1 MDERKIF
8 DMIKKSGE
16 NVDAPEEIQPEQI
29 RRLLEEQPSDKKKRF
44 RRYAQ
49 WGAVAAVFALVI
61 IGGVTGLTRLS
72 GTDGKEHTETGSM
85 VLSDATQQKETE
97 TMQLAEQNSE
107 AVKETVKETT
117 KETTKETETSV
128 GSDKDVY
135 VFAGAKNYQQVFD
148 ALKSTQN
155 DREYATADLARG
167 VTTEMAVEDS
177 AASMMDMGSSASN
190 TGAALSYSKTN
201 LQEAGV
207 DEADI
212 IKTDGKYLYVMKA
225 TGSVRMIRAEGKTLE
240 VEGTIML
247 EALNETPQEMY
258 VDGDILNLIV
268 TGSRTTLDS
277 DDTQE
282 DTYTANTENYTKIYT
297 YDISDRSVPQL
308 RGTVKQKG
316 TYSTSRKNGDVI
328 YLFTQ
333 FYPQINDADQIDTY
347 VPAVNGARLEST
359 DIYLPEYQN
368 SSSYLVISSVSN
380 RRPDEVIDKKAIVSA
395 ADNFYVSN
403 DNIYIANANWSSDT
417 AMTQILKFSCQKG
430 KIRAKGAADLKGFL
444 NDSFSMNEYNGY
456 IRIVLTDY
464 SGDTQ
469 TNALYVLDDALEV
482 CGSITDIAEG
492 EEIRSARFLGDTGYF
507 VTFKET
513 DPLFSVD
520 LSDPAEPK
528 VLGELKITGF
538 SSYLHFYGENKLLGV
553 GNEVDP
559 ETGAYTGIKLAMFD
573 VSDPSNVKQLHKFVI
588 KDTYDCPLFYNYKAA
603 MIDTEKNIF
612 GFMCDSS
619 YMIFRYD
626 EEKGFE
632 NIFTENLGD
641 SYYSSS
647 YNGTQGI
654 RGCFIDNSFYLIGGG
669 QIRIYDMADDYKEV
683 GRLEL

>member
-117 KETTKETETSV
+117 KETEASV

-177 AASMMDMGSSASN
+177 AASAMDMGSSASN

-333 FYPQINDADQIDTY
+333 FYPQINDVSQIDTY
-347 VPAVNGARLEST
+347 IPAVNGARLESG
-359 DIYLPEYQN
+359 DIYLPEYQDT
-368 SSSYLVISSVSN
+368 SSYLVVSSVSN

-403 DNIYIANANWSSDT
+403 DNIYIANANWGSDAT
-417 AMTQILKFSCQKG
+417 MTQILKFSCQKG

-456 IRIVLTDY
+456 LRIVLTDY

-520 LSDPAEPK
+520 LSNPADPK

-588 KDTYDCPLFYNYKAA
+588 KDTYDCPLFYDYKAA
-603 MIDTEKNIF
+603 MIDTEKNVF

-626 EEKGFE
+626 EGKGFE
-632 NIFTENLGD
+632 NVFTENLGN
-641 SYYSSS
+641 SYYGSS

>member
-29 RRLLEEQPSDKKKRF
+29 RRLLEEQPSDKKRRF

-117 KETTKETETSV
+117 KETEASV
-128 GSDKDVY
+128 ESDKDVY

-177 AASMMDMGSSASN
+177 AASAMDMGSSASN

-403 DNIYIANANWSSDT
+403 DNIYIANANWGSDAT
-417 AMTQILKFSCQKG
+417 MTQILKFSCQKG

-456 IRIVLTDY
+456 LRIVLTDY

-520 LSDPAEPK
+520 LSNPADPK

>member
-29 RRLLEEQPSDKKKRF
+29 RRLLEEQPSDKKRRF

-117 KETTKETETSV
+117 KETEASV

-177 AASMMDMGSSASN
+177 AASAMDMGSSASN

-403 DNIYIANANWSSDT
+403 DNIYIANANWGSDAT
-417 AMTQILKFSCQKG
+417 MTQILKFSCQKG

-456 IRIVLTDY
+456 LRIVLTDY

-469 TNALYVLDDALEV
+469 TNALYVLDDVLEV

-520 LSDPAEPK
+520 LSNPADPK

-573 VSDPSNVKQLHKFVI
+573 VSNPSNVKQLHKFVI
-588 KDTYDCPLFYNYKAA
+588 KDTYDCPLFYDYKAA
-603 MIDTEKNIF
+603 MIDTEKNVF

-626 EEKGFE
+626 EGKGFE
-632 NIFTENLGD
+632 NVFTENLGN
-641 SYYSSS
+641 SYYGSS

>member
-1 MDERKIF
+1 
-8 DMIKKSGE
+8 MIKKSGE

-29 RRLLEEQPSDKKKRF
+29 RRLLEEQPSDKKRRF

-117 KETTKETETSV
+117 KETTKETEASV

-177 AASMMDMGSSASN
+177 AASAMDMGSSASN

-403 DNIYIANANWSSDT
+403 DNIYIANANWGSDAT
-417 AMTQILKFSCQKG
+417 MTQILKFSCQKG

-456 IRIVLTDY
+456 LRIVLTDY

-520 LSDPAEPK
+520 LSNPADPK

-588 KDTYDCPLFYNYKAA
+588 KDTYDCPLFYDYKAA
-603 MIDTEKNIF
+603 MIDTEKNVF

-626 EEKGFE
+626 EGKGFE
-632 NIFTENLGD
+632 NVFTENLGN
-641 SYYSSS
+641 SYYGSS

>member
-29 RRLLEEQPSDKKKRF
+29 RRLLEEQLSDKKKRF

-117 KETTKETETSV
+117 KETEASV

>member
-1 MDERKIF
+1 
-8 DMIKKSGE
+8 MIKKSGE

-117 KETTKETETSV
+117 KETEASV

-177 AASMMDMGSSASN
+177 AASAMDMGSSASN

-403 DNIYIANANWSSDT
+403 DNIYIANANWGSDAT
-417 AMTQILKFSCQKG
+417 MTQILKFSCQKG

-456 IRIVLTDY
+456 LRIVLTDY

-507 VTFKET
+507 VTFRDT

-588 KDTYDCPLFYNYKAA
+588 KDTYDCPLFYDYKAA
-603 MIDTEKNIF
+603 MIDTEKNVF

-626 EEKGFE
+626 EGKGFE
-632 NIFTENLGD
+632 NVFTENLGN
-641 SYYSSS
+641 SYYGSS
-647 YNGTQGI
+647 YNGIQGI

>member
-85 VLSDATQQKETE
+85 VLSDARQQKETE

-117 KETTKETETSV
+117 KETEASV

-177 AASMMDMGSSASN
+177 AASAMDMGSSASN

-403 DNIYIANANWSSDT
+403 DNIYIANANWGSDAT
-417 AMTQILKFSCQKG
+417 MTQILKFSCQKG

-456 IRIVLTDY
+456 LRIVLTDY

-507 VTFKET
+507 VTFRDT

-588 KDTYDCPLFYNYKAA
+588 KDTYDCPLFYDYKAA
-603 MIDTEKNIF
+603 MIDTEKNVF

-626 EEKGFE
+626 EGKGFE
-632 NIFTENLGD
+632 NVFTENLGN
-641 SYYSSS
+641 SYYGSS

>member
-29 RRLLEEQPSDKKKRF
+29 RRLLEEQPSDKKRRF

-117 KETTKETETSV
+117 KETEASV

-177 AASMMDMGSSASN
+177 AASAMDMGSSASN

-430 KIRAKGAADLKGFL
+430 KIRAKGAADLKGSL
-444 NDSFSMNEYNGY
+444 NDSFSMNEYNDY
-456 IRIVLTDY
+456 LRIVLTDY
-464 SGDTQ
+464 SGETQ

-482 CGSITDIAEG
+482 CGSITDLAEG

-507 VTFKET
+507 VTFRDT

-626 EEKGFE
+626 EERGFE

-647 YNGTQGI
+647 YNRTQGI

>member
-1 MDERKIF
+1 
-8 DMIKKSGE
+8 MIKKSGE

-117 KETTKETETSV
+117 KETEASV

-177 AASMMDMGSSASN
+177 AASAMDMGSSASN

-403 DNIYIANANWSSDT
+403 DNIYIANANWGSDAT
-417 AMTQILKFSCQKG
+417 MTQILKFSCQKG

-456 IRIVLTDY
+456 LRIVLTDY

-507 VTFKET
+507 VTFRDT

-588 KDTYDCPLFYNYKAA
+588 KDTYDCPLFYDYKAA
-603 MIDTEKNIF
+603 MIDTEKNVF

-626 EEKGFE
+626 EGKGFE
-632 NIFTENLGD
+632 NVFTENLGN
-641 SYYSSS
+641 SYYGSS
-647 YNGTQGI
+647 YNGIQGI

-669 QIRIYDMADDYKEV
+669 QIRIYDMVDDYKEV

>member
-117 KETTKETETSV
+117 KETEASV

>member
-117 KETTKETETSV
+117 KETEASV

-167 VTTEMAVEDS
+167 VTAEMAVEDS
-177 AASMMDMGSSASN
+177 AASAMDMGSSASN

-403 DNIYIANANWSSDT
+403 DNIYIANANWGSDAT
-417 AMTQILKFSCQKG
+417 MTQILKFSCQKG

-444 NDSFSMNEYNGY
+444 NDSFSMDEYNGY
-456 IRIVLTDY
+456 LRIVLTDY

-507 VTFKET
+507 VTFRDT

-520 LSDPAEPK
+520 LSDPTEPK

-588 KDTYDCPLFYNYKAA
+588 KDTYDCPLFYDYKAA
-603 MIDTEKNIF
+603 MIDTEKNVF

-626 EEKGFE
+626 EGKGFE
-632 NIFTENLGD
+632 NVFTENLGN
-641 SYYSSS
+641 SYYGSS

>member
-1 MDERKIF
+1 
-8 DMIKKSGE
+8 MIKKSGE

-85 VLSDATQQKETE
+85 VLSDARQQKETE

-117 KETTKETETSV
+117 KETEASV

-177 AASMMDMGSSASN
+177 AASAMDMGSSASN

-403 DNIYIANANWSSDT
+403 DNIYIANANWGSDAT
-417 AMTQILKFSCQKG
+417 MTQILKFSCQKG

-456 IRIVLTDY
+456 LRIVLTDY

-507 VTFKET
+507 VTFRDT

-588 KDTYDCPLFYNYKAA
+588 KDTYDCPLFYDYKAA
-603 MIDTEKNIF
+603 MIDTEKNVF

-626 EEKGFE
+626 EGKGFE
-632 NIFTENLGD
+632 NVFTENLGN
-641 SYYSSS
+641 SYYGSS

>member
-1 MDERKIF
+1 
-8 DMIKKSGE
+8 MIKKSGE

-117 KETTKETETSV
+117 KETEASV

-177 AASMMDMGSSASN
+177 AASAMDMGSSASN

-308 RGTVKQKG
+308 KGTVKQKG

-403 DNIYIANANWSSDT
+403 DNIYIANANWGSDAT
-417 AMTQILKFSCQKG
+417 MTQILKFSCQKG

-444 NDSFSMNEYNGY
+444 NDSFSMNEYNDY
-456 IRIVLTDY
+456 LRIVLTDY
-464 SGDTQ
+464 SGETQ

-482 CGSITDIAEG
+482 CGSITDLAEG

-507 VTFKET
+507 VTFRDT

>member
-117 KETTKETETSV
+117 KETEASV

-177 AASMMDMGSSASN
+177 AASAMDMGSSASN

-403 DNIYIANANWSSDT
+403 DNIYIANANWGSDAT
-417 AMTQILKFSCQKG
+417 MTQILKFSCQKG

-456 IRIVLTDY
+456 LRIVLTDY

-507 VTFKET
+507 VTFRDT

-528 VLGELKITGF
+528 VLEELKITGF

-588 KDTYDCPLFYNYKAA
+588 KDTYDCPLFYDYKAA
-603 MIDTEKNIF
+603 MIDTEKNVF

-626 EEKGFE
+626 EGKGFE
-632 NIFTENLGD
+632 NVFTENLGN
-641 SYYSSS
+641 SYYGSS

>member
-29 RRLLEEQPSDKKKRF
+29 RRLLEEQPSDKKRRF

-117 KETTKETETSV
+117 KETEASV

-167 VTTEMAVEDS
+167 VTAEMAVEDS
-177 AASMMDMGSSASN
+177 AASAMDMGSSASN

-333 FYPQINDADQIDTY
+333 FYPQINDVSQIDTY
-347 VPAVNGARLEST
+347 IPAVNGARLESG
-359 DIYLPEYQN
+359 DIYLPEYQDT
-368 SSSYLVISSVSN
+368 SSYLVVSSVSN

-403 DNIYIANANWSSDT
+403 DNIYIANANWGSDAT
-417 AMTQILKFSCQKG
+417 MTQILKFSCQKG

-444 NDSFSMNEYNGY
+444 NDSFSMNEYNDY
-456 IRIVLTDY
+456 LRIVLTDY
-464 SGDTQ
+464 SGETQ

-520 LSDPAEPK
+520 LSNPADPK

-588 KDTYDCPLFYNYKAA
+588 KDTYDCPLFYDYKAA
-603 MIDTEKNIF
+603 MIDTEKNVF

-632 NIFTENLGD
+632 NVFTENLGN
-641 SYYSSS
+641 SYYGSS

>member
-1 MDERKIF
+1 
-8 DMIKKSGE
+8 MIKKSGE

-29 RRLLEEQPSDKKKRF
+29 RRLLEEQPSDKKRRF

-117 KETTKETETSV
+117 KETEASV

-177 AASMMDMGSSASN
+177 AASAMDMGSSASN

-403 DNIYIANANWSSDT
+403 DNIYIANANWGSDAT
-417 AMTQILKFSCQKG
+417 MTQILKFSCQKG

-456 IRIVLTDY
+456 LRIVLTDY

-507 VTFKET
+507 VTFRDT

-588 KDTYDCPLFYNYKAA
+588 KDTYDCPLFYDYKAA
-603 MIDTEKNIF
+603 MIDTEKNVF

-626 EEKGFE
+626 EGKGFE
-632 NIFTENLGD
+632 NVFTENLGN
-641 SYYSSS
+641 SYYGSS
-647 YNGTQGI
+647 YNGIQGI

>member
-1 MDERKIF
+1 
-8 DMIKKSGE
+8 MIKKSGE

-29 RRLLEEQPSDKKKRF
+29 RRLLEEQLSDKKKRF

-117 KETTKETETSV
+117 KETEASV

-520 LSDPAEPK
+520 LSDPADPK

-588 KDTYDCPLFYNYKAA
+588 KDTYDCPLFYDYKAA
-603 MIDTEKNIF
+603 MIDTEKNVF

-632 NIFTENLGD
+632 NVFTENLGN
-641 SYYSSS
+641 SYYGSS

>member
-29 RRLLEEQPSDKKKRF
+29 RRLLEEQPSDKKRRF

-85 VLSDATQQKETE
+85 MLSDATQQKETE

-117 KETTKETETSV
+117 KETEASV

-177 AASMMDMGSSASN
+177 AASAMDMGSSASN

-403 DNIYIANANWSSDT
+403 DNIYIANANWGSDAT
-417 AMTQILKFSCQKG
+417 MTQILKFSCQKG

-456 IRIVLTDY
+456 LRIVLTDY

-507 VTFKET
+507 VTFRDT

-588 KDTYDCPLFYNYKAA
+588 KDTYDCPLFYDYKAA
-603 MIDTEKNIF
+603 MIDTEKNVF

-626 EEKGFE
+626 EGKGFE
-632 NIFTENLGD
+632 NVFTENLGN
-641 SYYSSS
+641 SYYGSS
-647 YNGTQGI
+647 YNGIQGI

>member
-1 MDERKIF
+1 
-8 DMIKKSGE
+8 MIKKSGE

-29 RRLLEEQPSDKKKRF
+29 RRLLEEQLSDKKKRF

-117 KETTKETETSV
+117 KETEASV

-507 VTFKET
+507 VTFRDT

-520 LSDPAEPK
+520 LSDPTEPK

-573 VSDPSNVKQLHKFVI
+573 VLDPSNVKQLHKFVI
-588 KDTYDCPLFYNYKAA
+588 KDTYDCPLFYDYKAA
-603 MIDTEKNIF
+603 MIDTEKNVF

-626 EEKGFE
+626 EGKGFE
-632 NIFTENLGD
+632 NVFTENLGN
-641 SYYSSS
+641 SYYGSS

>member
-107 AVKETVKETT
+107 AVKETV

-430 KIRAKGAADLKGFL
+430 KIRAKGAADLKGSL
-444 NDSFSMNEYNGY
+444 NDSFSMNEHNDYL
-456 IRIVLTDY
+456 RIVLTDY
-464 SGDTQ
+464 SGETQ

-482 CGSITDIAEG
+482 CGSITDLAEG

-507 VTFKET
+507 VTFRDT

-520 LSDPAEPK
+520 LSDPTEPK

-588 KDTYDCPLFYNYKAA
+588 KDTYDCPLFYDYKAA
-603 MIDTEKNIF
+603 MIDTEKNVF

-626 EEKGFE
+626 EGKGFE
-632 NIFTENLGD
+632 NVFTENLGN
-641 SYYSSS
+641 SYYGSS

>member
-117 KETTKETETSV
+117 KETEASV

-177 AASMMDMGSSASN
+177 AASAMDMGSSASN

-347 VPAVNGARLEST
+347 VPAVNGVRLEST

-403 DNIYIANANWSSDT
+403 DNIYIANANWGSDAT
-417 AMTQILKFSCQKG
+417 MTQILKFSCQKG

-444 NDSFSMNEYNGY
+444 NDSFSMDEYNGY
-456 IRIVLTDY
+456 LRIVLTDY

-520 LSDPAEPK
+520 LSNPADPK

-588 KDTYDCPLFYNYKAA
+588 KDTYDCPLFYDYKAA
-603 MIDTEKNIF
+603 MIDTEKNVF

-626 EEKGFE
+626 EGKGFE
-632 NIFTENLGD
+632 NVFTENLGN
-641 SYYSSS
+641 SYYGSS

>member
-1 MDERKIF
+1 
-8 DMIKKSGE
+8 MIKKSGE

-85 VLSDATQQKETE
+85 VLSDARQQKETE

-117 KETTKETETSV
+117 KETEASV

-177 AASMMDMGSSASN
+177 AASAMDMGSSASN

-380 RRPDEVIDKKAIVSA
+380 RRPDEIIDKKAIVSA
-395 ADNFYVSN
+395 ADYFYVSN
-403 DNIYIANANWSSDT
+403 DNIYIANANWGSDAT
-417 AMTQILKFSCQKG
+417 MTQILKFSCQKG

-456 IRIVLTDY
+456 LRIVLTDY

-520 LSDPAEPK
+520 LSNPADPK

-588 KDTYDCPLFYNYKAA
+588 KDTYDCPLFYDYKAA

-626 EEKGFE
+626 EERGFE

>member
-117 KETTKETETSV
+117 KEPEASV

-359 DIYLPEYQN
+359 DIYLPEYQD

-403 DNIYIANANWSSDT
+403 DNIYIANANWGSDAT
-417 AMTQILKFSCQKG
+417 MTQILKFSCQKG

-444 NDSFSMNEYNGY
+444 NDSFSMDEYNGY
-456 IRIVLTDY
+456 LRIVLTDY

-520 LSDPAEPK
+520 LSNPADPK

-588 KDTYDCPLFYNYKAA
+588 KDTYDCPLFYDYKAA
-603 MIDTEKNIF
+603 MIDTEKNVF

-626 EEKGFE
+626 EGKGFE
-632 NIFTENLGD
+632 NVFTENLGN
-641 SYYSSS
+641 SYYGSS

>member
-29 RRLLEEQPSDKKKRF
+29 RRLLEEQLSDKKKRF

-117 KETTKETETSV
+117 KETEASV

-507 VTFKET
+507 VTFRDT

-520 LSDPAEPK
+520 LSDPTEPK

-559 ETGAYTGIKLAMFD
+559 ETGAYIGIKLAMFD

-588 KDTYDCPLFYNYKAA
+588 KDTYDCPLFYDYKAA
-603 MIDTEKNIF
+603 MIDTEKNVF

>member
-29 RRLLEEQPSDKKKRF
+29 RRLLEEQPSDKKRRF

-117 KETTKETETSV
+117 KETEASV

-177 AASMMDMGSSASN
+177 AASAMDMGSSASN

-247 EALNETPQEMY
+247 EALNDTPQEMY

-403 DNIYIANANWSSDT
+403 DNIYIANANWGSDAT
-417 AMTQILKFSCQKG
+417 MTQILKFSCQKG

-456 IRIVLTDY
+456 LRIVLTDY

-520 LSDPAEPK
+520 LSNPADPK

-588 KDTYDCPLFYNYKAA
+588 KDTYDCPLFYDYKAA
-603 MIDTEKNIF
+603 MIDTEKNVF

-632 NIFTENLGD
+632 NVFTENLGN
-641 SYYSSS
+641 SYYGSS

>member
-107 AVKETVKETT
+107 AVKETV

-520 LSDPAEPK
+520 LSDPTEPK

>member
-1 MDERKIF
+1 
-8 DMIKKSGE
+8 MIKKSGE

-107 AVKETVKETT
+107 AVKETV
-117 KETTKETETSV
+117 KETETSV

>member
-29 RRLLEEQPSDKKKRF
+29 RRLLEEQPSDKKRRF

-117 KETTKETETSV
+117 KETEASV

-177 AASMMDMGSSASN
+177 AASAMDMGSSASN

-403 DNIYIANANWSSDT
+403 DNIYIANANWGSDAT
-417 AMTQILKFSCQKG
+417 MTQILKFSCQKG

-456 IRIVLTDY
+456 LRIVLTDY

-520 LSDPAEPK
+520 LSNPADPK

-588 KDTYDCPLFYNYKAA
+588 KDTYDCPLFYDYKAA
-603 MIDTEKNIF
+603 MIDTEKNVF

-632 NIFTENLGD
+632 NVFTENLGN
-641 SYYSSS
+641 SYYGSS

>member
-1 MDERKIF
+1 M
-8 DMIKKSGE
+8 
-16 NVDAPEEIQPEQI
+16 
-29 RRLLEEQPSDKKKRF
+29 
-44 RRYAQ
+44 
-49 WGAVAAVFALVI
+49 
-61 IGGVTGLTRLS
+61 
-72 GTDGKEHTETGSM
+72 
-85 VLSDATQQKETE
+85 
-97 TMQLAEQNSE
+97 
-107 AVKETVKETT
+107 
-117 KETTKETETSV
+117 